1 MNGPI
6 ADLDCEIATPSIA
19 GMAGGLNS
27 KRKKRSIEG
36 SVVIENVAMHWV
48 LTSEPQWSNS
58 GDGYKGMCFS
68 VKVLGEARREL
79 IIEYPYPK
87 DRNGRPL
94 PVPQRPTVTPKLVEG
109 AIREAL
115 ADGWDPASRGKA
127 FVFYAGNV
135 GYPPHS

>member
-1 MNGPI
+1 
-6 ADLDCEIATPSIA
+6 
-19 GMAGGLNS
+19 
-27 KRKKRSIEG
+27 
-36 SVVIENVAMHWV
+36 MHWV

-79 IIEYPYPK
+79 IIQYPYPK

-94 PVPQRPTVTPKLVEG
+94 PVPQRPTVTPKLLEG

-115 ADGWDPASRGKA
+115 ADGWDPASRGRA
-127 FVFYAGNV
+127 FVFYAANV
-135 GYPPHS
+135 G